1 MNIDVYLRWSDI
13 DRFGHLNNA
22 VMATLLEEARARL
35 FYSDSVGSALLD
47 DGIVVA
53 EQTIEYKKPVFY
65 SLDPVQVDI
74 TVVRIGTSSFDFNYA
89 VSHRGDKDLAKGK
102 TTLVTVD
109 KQTGRPKRLSEEQ
122 ISWLQHRH

>member
-1 MNIDVYLRWSDI
+1 
-13 DRFGHLNNA
+13 
-22 VMATLLEEARARL
+22 MATLLEEARARL